1 MNNLLTLK
9 KNYPPAT
16 QRTNYLK
23 YDQGQDSG
31 TEPSLYKSGF
41 LLLMNLIKAPDYF
54 LVQISKAIKAKT
66 TLSGKKKKERKRKE
80 RISSLIMTCN

>member
-1 MNNLLTLK
+1 LLTLK

-41 LLLMNLIKAPDYF
+41 LLLMNLIKAPDNF

-66 TLSGKKKKERKRKE
+66 TLSGKKKGKEKERE
-80 RISSLIMTCN
+80 NLSLIMTCK